1 MKNNLIK
8 KVFSI
13 FLTGIFLIQ
22 PFSVLAD
29 TLCWDECAYVGE
41 IIEGSGGH
49 YVCGLYD
56 GDECFDKGPFIED
69 QITCWD
75 ECAYVGEI
83 IEGSGGHYVCGLYD
97 GDECFDKGPF
107 IEDQPTCWD
116 ECSYEGKHECSGTSG
131 KTCGNYDSDHC
142 FEWSSFQTCDNKCF
156 SCGDGTC
163 DSQCGENYSNCSKDC
178 DSPDLPSPTVDIKA
192 NNSDGP
198 ITISYNNSATVSWS
212 SENADR
218 CCASGDWSG
227 TKSTS
232 GTYPTGNLTSSKTY
246 TIRCYN
252 DEESVSDS
260 VTVNIDEQEEDNNN
274 PPVANAGPDKE
285 TYETESVVL
294 EGSGTDQDND
304 ILTYSWSCTGGT
316 LSNSNI
322 SHPTFYAPSVTSDT
336 TYKCTLNVS
345 DGESSDSDSA
355 NILVKVH
362 ESPSIFLALTVDPAY
377 GCAPLNNVDLRA
389 EISGTAQ
396 GSATYFFDCTN
407 DGSWDKIYT
416 TSSNYYTASN
426 LCDYPSSGTYTAKA
440 RVERESLSVDVT
452 VQISTYSCG
461 QSPSVD
467 IKANGSDSSITIP
480 ENDSATISWNSE
492 NADYCYASGAWSGTK
507 STSGTYSTGNLT
519 NAETYTITCSKDGES
534 SSDSVTV
541 YVSYSNPTLS
551 IEKFVKNV
559 DENTSWR
566 TSVDASPSDDL
577 SFKIEIKNTSNE
589 TIYGVYLREDLPSK
603 ILYEGNLRIDG
614 YSSSKDIESDIY
626 FGTLSAGRSK
636 TIIFDARVEDRD
648 EFGYGTINL
657 TNRATARA
665 DNINDISD
673 SVTIRIEMPS
683 ISEDTYI
690 TVSKLARNITKGSN
704 TWSNTITAE
713 PGDLVQFQIEVI
725 NNGNNN
731 AENLILTDTLP
742 SRMTYLGNLQV
753 SGVTKT
759 GNIASGINIGY
770 VSPGYKKTTIFN
782 AIVNA
787 QNNFVYGNTMISN
800 LVTISG
806 DNINTISDNATINVQ
821 KKQVAGAATEVN
833 TGIFDPLHFTLIIS
847 FFLALLLFLLNRFA
861 DSKNILWK
869 EKRNQLKSYI
879 FPGLR

>member
-29 TLCWDECAYVGE
+29 TLCWDECGYVGQ
-41 IIEGSGGH
+41 IIEESGGH
-49 YVCGLYD
+49 YVCSFYD
-56 GDECFDKGPFIED
+56 GDDCLDKGPFIKDEVF
-69 QITCWD
+69 CSD
-75 ECAYVGEI
+75 ECGYENQKVEK
-83 IEGSGGHYVCGLYD
+83 SGGYYICSRDHD
-97 GDECFDKGPF
+97 GDDCYDLGPF
-107 IEDQPTCWD
+107 IKD
-116 ECSYEGKHECSGTSG
+116 EVL
-131 KTCGNYDSDHC
+131 
-142 FEWSSFQTCDNKCF
+142 
-156 SCGDGTC
+156 
-163 DSQCGENYSNCSKDC
+163 
-178 DSPDLPSPTVDIKA
+178 SPSVDIKA

-198 ITISYNNSATVSWS
+198 ITISYNNSAVVSWD

-232 GTYPTGNLTSSKTY
+232 GTYSTGSLTSSKIY

-260 VTVNIDEQEEDNNN
+260 VRVNVNEQKQEEEDNN

-285 TYETESVVL
+285 VYETESVVL

-304 ILTYSWSCTGGT
+304 TLTYSWSCTGGT
-316 LSNSNI
+316 LSNSKI
-322 SHPTFYAPSVTSDT
+322 SHPTFYAPSVTSNT
-336 TYKCTLNVS
+336 TYKCTLCVS
-345 DGESSDSDSA
+345 DGKSSDSDSA

-377 GCAPLNNVDLRA
+377 GCAPLQNVDLRA
-389 EISGTAQ
+389 ELSGTAQ

-407 DGSWDKIYT
+407 DGNWDKIYT

-426 LCDYPSSGTYTAKA
+426 LCDYPSSGIYTAKA
-440 RVERESLSVDVT
+440 RVERDSLSVDTT
-452 VQISTYSCG
+452 VQINTHACG

-480 ENDSATISWNSE
+480 KNDSAIISWSSE
-492 NADYCYASGAWSGTK
+492 NADHCYASGAWSGTK

-519 NAETYTITCSKDGES
+519 NAETYTINCSKDGES
-534 SSDSVTV
+534 VSDNVTV

-559 DENTSWR
+559 SENNSWR
-566 TSVDASPSDDL
+566 TSIDASPSDDL
-577 SFKIEIKNTSNE
+577 SFKIEIKNTSDE

-636 TIIFDARVEDRD
+636 TVIFDARLEDRD

-657 TNRATARA
+657 INRATARA
-665 DNINDISD
+665 DNINDVSD
-673 SVTIRIEMPS
+673 SATIRVEMPS
-683 ISEDTYI
+683 DSEDTSV
-690 TVSKLARNITKGSN
+690 TVSKLARNVTKGIN
-704 TWSNTITAE
+704 TWNSMITAE
-713 PGDLVQFQIEVI
+713 PGDVVQFQIKVT
-725 NNGNNN
+725 NNGDIR

-759 GNIASGINIGY
+759 GNIDSGINIGY

-782 AIVNA
+782 IIVSSENS
-787 QNNFVYGNTMISN
+787 FVYGNTMLSN

-806 DNINTISDNATINVQ
+806 DNIGTISDNATINVQ
-821 KKQVAGAATEVN
+821 KKQVAGAATEIN
-833 TGIFDPLHFTLIIS
+833 TGTFNPLHFTLIIS
-847 FFLALLLFLLNRFA
+847 FFLALLLLFLNRFA
-861 DSKNILWK
+861 DSRNILWK
-869 EKRNQLKSYI
+869 EKRDQLKSYI
-879 FPGLR
+879 FPGSR